1 MVKQVNKGLQ
11 LKIMRLKAGVLQYEL
26 AARLGI
32 HPSRLSEIESGRRTP
47 SPELVERLMQIV
59 RVGEG
64 GGAQSEG

>member
-1 MVKQVNKGLQ
+1 MVKQVNKGLR

-26 AARLGI
+26 AAKLGI

-64 GGAQSEG
+64 GGARSES